1 MTEQYEG
8 IDSVIV
14 KFEFTIK
21 FAKLARLGVAF
32 FARFASGW
40 QLAVAT
46 ATWSYPQF
54 LIGRHVAV
62 VNESV
67 CRLRCL
73 FSARFRGFQLGDRHL
88 YVKCFGERWQSM
100 ACLPPRLLTLW
111 MLVEFAGSSDED
123 ILMIK
128 SANKTRKKAENL
140 KFEIWFTDNRDLHMR
155 LQIFKVSLKMLLSYF
170 YESRSC
176 MWRRSWDIR
185 YDNRR

>member
-32 FARFASGW
+32 FARFASRW

-100 ACLPPRLLTLW
+100 ACLPPRFLTLW

-140 KFEIWFTDNRDLHMR
+140 KFEIWFTDDRDVHL
-155 LQIFKVSLKMLLSYF
+155 KVSLKMLILYF
-170 YESRSC
+170 SESQSC

-185 YDNRR
+185 YDNGR